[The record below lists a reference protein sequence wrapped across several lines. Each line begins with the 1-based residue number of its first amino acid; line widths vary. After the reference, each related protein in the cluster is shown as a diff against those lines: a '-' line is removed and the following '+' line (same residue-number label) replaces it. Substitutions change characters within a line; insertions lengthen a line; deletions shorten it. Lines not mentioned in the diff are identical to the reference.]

1 MVEIQPAPEGSV
13 SSVAATFSP
22 QGVDRAR
29 QRRRRALWG
38 AVGVIVVLALLLGAG
53 GWLWWTRPSTTSV
66 PLPAGVGRGSVMSL
80 DGSIPAPETKAGR
93 LETGGMRSERHQ
105 WIGSVYWTPREGN
118 RLSMRCTWVRASIST
133 AWAPSPSSPSTHRP
147 SFPTTR
153 MVGGRREFTLHSTP
167 DCTGVNPG
175 TPAEPAKTAGR
186 HCTHLIEGRFCPPL
200 CLLRAHLQERIRS
213 WSRCSPPLRGPWAPP
228 RRPPLKVLTGRGSEG
243 GVFSGAPS
251 ESLSYSRSCWGWGVG
266 CGGFVRA
273 WQALRSRPP
282 ARLRR
287 SRAPPFRPVLR
298 KVT

>member
-105 WIGSVYWTPREGN
+105 WIGSVYWTPKGGE
-118 RLSMRCTWVRASIST
+118 ST
-133 AWAPSPSSPSTHRP
+133 EYEMHLGESVHIDGLGTVTLIAVNPPPLIPDDKDGGW
-147 SFPTTR
+147 TTR
-153 MVGGRREFTLHSTP
+153 VHVALDPGLHW
-167 DCTGVNPG
+167 C
-175 TPAEPAKTAGR
+175 EPWDP
-186 HCTHLIEGRFCPPL
+186 C
-200 CLLRAHLQERIRS
+200 
-213 WSRCSPPLRGPWAPP
+213 
-228 RRPPLKVLTGRGSEG
+228 
-243 GVFSGAPS
+243 
-251 ESLSYSRSCWGWGVG
+251 
-266 CGGFVRA
+266 
-273 WQALRSRPP
+273 
-282 ARLRR
+282 
-287 SRAPPFRPVLR
+287 
-298 KVT
+298 